1 MKGKILVTL
10 FALPFFSVGVWM
22 LWSIGSSFYDAWQM
36 RDWVQVEAQL
46 ISGGYATHDDT
57 YEAYARYTYSFNGQT
72 YTGHRVSIAGGADS
86 VGDYQQD
93 MGRRLVNAQARQQPI
108 PVYVDPDN
116 PSRAIID
123 RDIRWLLIGFK
134 SIFLFVFGGVG
145 LGLLIL
151 AWRAPKEKDKSL
163 PQYADSPWLLNDDWQ
178 TPSIRSNSR
187 GAMYFT
193 WGFAAVW
200 NLISAPTPFLAYR
213 EITESGN
220 WLALIALLFPV
231 VGIGLLVW
239 AVRRTLEW
247 RRFGAAPVTLD
258 PFPGSIGG
266 HVGGSIDLNMPFDA
280 NAKYQLTLTSIH
292 SYMSGSGKNRSRNEK
307 AKWQDRIVAHAEP
320 GGKGTRLTFRFD
332 VPEGQNESDAEQ
344 DDSYHLWRLSLTAD
358 LPGTD
363 LNRDYEIPVYATA
376 QRSRYLSNRIVEKAR
391 AEQSNIDAAS
401 VRDIVNLATGSTGKR
416 MFFPIGRFFSSSI
429 GGVIVGAIFAA
440 AGWYLIVKEGHSVFG
455 SVFGGLG
462 ALIAIGCFYMICNS
476 LEIRQDGARI
486 VTIRRLLGIPIS
498 HKTIHKGDIVELKKK
513 SNFKTQSGG
522 KHTIFYNIHAI
533 DREGNKFVVGEGFK
547 GESEANAAKDLIRR
561 EFGLRLGRESEEE
574 PIANNLPRFNAL
586 ANDG

>member
-1 MKGKILVTL
+1 
-10 FALPFFSVGVWM
+10 
-22 LWSIGSSFYDAWQM
+22 
-36 RDWVQVEAQL
+36 
-46 ISGGYATHDDT
+46 
-57 YEAYARYTYSFNGQT
+57 
-72 YTGHRVSIAGGADS
+72 
-86 VGDYQQD
+86 
-93 MGRRLVNAQARQQPI
+93 
-108 PVYVDPDN
+108 
-116 PSRAIID
+116 
-123 RDIRWLLIGFK
+123 
-134 SIFLFVFGGVG
+134 
-145 LGLLIL
+145 
-151 AWRAPKEKDKSL
+151 
-163 PQYADSPWLLNDDWQ
+163 
-178 TPSIRSNSR
+178 
-187 GAMYFT
+187 
-193 WGFAAVW
+193 
-200 NLISAPTPFLAYR
+200 
-213 EITESGN
+213 
-220 WLALIALLFPV
+220 
-231 VGIGLLVW
+231 
-239 AVRRTLEW
+239 
-247 RRFGAAPVTLD
+247 
-258 PFPGSIGG
+258 
-266 HVGGSIDLNMPFDA
+266 VGGSIDLNMPFDA